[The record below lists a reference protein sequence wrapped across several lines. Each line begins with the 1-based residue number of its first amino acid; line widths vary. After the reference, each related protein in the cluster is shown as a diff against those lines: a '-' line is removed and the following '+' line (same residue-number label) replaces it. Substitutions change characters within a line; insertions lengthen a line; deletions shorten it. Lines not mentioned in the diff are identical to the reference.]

1 MVTKIYRQET
11 DHRIFRFAAFR
22 PAPGLSQFPV
32 HYVPGVIPYGLRRP
46 ERETDYSAPFVGR
59 MKNA

>member
-1 MVTKIYRQET
+1 MTKLYRHEE

-22 PAPGLSQFPV
+22 PALGLSQFPV
-32 HYVPGVIPYGLRRP
+32 QYVPGVIPQELGRP
-46 ERETDYSAPFVGR
+46 ERETDYSAPSDGR